1 MGRSQSMTKD
11 EKDLDPMDEKDLE
24 ALAEDGKRRPLTGG
38 VALLVGALAVIWTL
52 YTIYSTIF
60 GVLNVLVYRG
70 IHLTFA
76 LALGFVLFPP
86 SKKLAG
92 HKIAYA
98 IDLLLALTSV
108 ALGIYVLN
116 SAGSFADRI
125 GIPNRADF
133 IFGAIAV
140 VLILE
145 LTRRVV
151 GKSMTIVAGV
161 FLVYALFGRHLP
173 SFLAHPGV
181 DVKML
186 TSTLLISLEGI
197 FGVALGVS
205 ANLLLIFIVVAQFLV
220 GTGTG
225 QFIMDLSSSLIGW
238 ARGGPAKIAI
248 ISSGLFGSISG
259 SAVANVLSTGAVTI
273 PMMKKLGYKPHFA
286 GAVEAAAS
294 TGGQIMP
301 PVMGAAAFVM
311 AEVLGVPYAKV
322 CVSAALP
329 AILYYVALLIMVDLE
344 AARTQ
349 LRGIP
354 KENLVPVKK
363 TLKEGWFYI
372 IPLVIL
378 IYLIM
383 TGSSPQRAGVITIAA
398 SIIIN
403 LLNWKNRLSLKQYL
417 HMLKE
422 GSLGCILIAMACAT
436 AGIIMGCVNLTGL
449 GPNFSGIL
457 VSLASGNQLALLLLT
472 MVASIILG
480 MALPTLICYMIL
492 AVLIAPALVS
502 MGVEP
507 MAAHLF
513 VLYFGV
519 ISFVTP
525 PVALAAYAGAAIANA
540 NAMKTGWTAAKI
552 ATCMFVL
559 PFMFVYNPE
568 LILIHGLSW
577 SVLPIIITS
586 VIGTTAICMAIQGY
600 AFTPIRHW
608 PVRVI
613 LFLAGISL
621 IYPGMYTDLL
631 GIACFALIVGANYR
645 FKQKDR
651 VVLSE

>member
-1 MGRSQSMTKD
+1 MSTD
-11 EKDLDPMDEKDLE
+11 EKNLE
-24 ALAEDGKRRPLTGG
+24 SLSEDGNRRQLTGG
-38 VALLVGALAVIWTL
+38 VALLVSILAVIWTL

-76 LALGFVLFPP
+76 LALGFVLFPA

-92 HKIAYA
+92 NRIAYA
-98 IDLLLALTSV
+98 IDVFLALISV
-108 ALGIYVLN
+108 SLGIYVLY
-116 SAGSFADRI
+116 SANSFADRI
-125 GIPNRADF
+125 GIPSHSDYF
-133 IFGAIAV
+133 FGTIAV
-140 VLILE
+140 LLILE

-151 GKSMTIVAGV
+151 GKSMAIVAIV
-161 FLVYALFGRHLP
+161 FLMYALLGKHLP

-181 DVKML
+181 DLKML

-205 ANLLLIFIVVAQFLV
+205 ANLLLIFIVVAQFLI

-225 QFIMDLSSSLIGW
+225 QFIMDFASSLIGW
-238 ARGGPAKIAI
+238 ARGGPAKISI

-273 PMMKKLGYKPHFA
+273 PMMKKLGYKSHFA

-311 AEVLGVPYAKV
+311 AEVLSVPYAQI
-322 CVSAALP
+322 CISAALP
-329 AILYYVALLIMVDLE
+329 AILYYLALLIMVDLE
-344 AARTQ
+344 AARTN
-349 LRGIP
+349 LTGIP
-354 KENLVPVKK
+354 KEKLIPVKK
-363 TLKEGWFYI
+363 TFKEGWFYI
-372 IPLVIL
+372 IPLLIL

-383 TGSSPQRAGVITIAA
+383 SGSSPQKAGVITIAS

-403 LLNWKNRLSLKQYL
+403 ILNKKNRLSLKQYL
-417 HMLKE
+417 NMLKE

-449 GPNFSGIL
+449 GPNFSSML
-457 VSLASGNQLALLLLT
+457 VSLSSGNQLALLILT

-519 ISFVTP
+519 VSFVTP

-540 NAMKTGWTAAKI
+540 SAMETGWTAAKL

-559 PFMFVYNPE
+559 PFMFVYEPQ
-568 LILIHGLSW
+568 LILINGISLGLI
-577 SVLPIIITS
+577 PIIITS
-586 VIGTTAICMAIQGY
+586 LIGTTAICMALQGY
-600 AFTPIRHW
+600 IFTPIKMWWLRL
-608 PVRVI
+608 I
-613 LFLAGISL
+613 LFVAGISL
-621 IYPGMYTDLL
+621 IYPGTLTDLIGSL
-631 GIACFALIVGANYR
+631 CFALIVILDYR
-645 FKQKDR
+645 FKKKSQI
-651 VVLSE
+651 VLNM

>member
-1 MGRSQSMTKD
+1 MS
-11 EKDLDPMDEKDLE
+11 MDEKMESLS
-24 ALAEDGKRRPLTGG
+24 EDGKRRDLTGG
-38 VALLVGALAVIWTL
+38 VALLVSALAVAWTL
-52 YTIYSTIF
+52 YTLYSTIF
-60 GVLNVLVYRG
+60 GVLNVLVYRA

-76 LALGFVLFPP
+76 LALGFVLFPA
-86 SKKLAG
+86 SKKLARNR
-92 HKIAYA
+92 IAYA
-98 IDLLLALTSV
+98 IDILLALISV
-108 ALGIYVLN
+108 SLGIYVLKGAN
-116 SAGSFADRI
+116 SFADRI
-125 GIPNRADF
+125 GIPSQTDF

-140 VLILE
+140 LLILE

-151 GKSMTIVAGV
+151 GKSMTIVAIV
-161 FLVYALFGRHLP
+161 FLMYALLGKHLP
-173 SFLAHPGV
+173 PFLAHPGV

-225 QFIMDLSSSLIGW
+225 QFIMDFASSLIGW

-259 SAVANVLSTGAVTI
+259 SAVANVLTTGAVTI

-311 AEVLGVPYAKV
+311 AEVLGVPYAQV
-322 CVSAALP
+322 CIAAALP

-344 AARTQ
+344 AAKTN
-349 LRGIP
+349 LTGIP
-354 KENLVPVKK
+354 KEDLIPLKK
-363 TLKEGWFYI
+363 TFKEGWFYT
-372 IPLVIL
+372 IPLIIL
-378 IYLIM
+378 IYLII
-383 TGSSPQRAGVITIAA
+383 TGSSPQKAGVITIAA

-403 LLNWKNRLSLKQYL
+403 ILNKKNRLSLKQYL
-417 HMLKE
+417 NMLKE

-449 GPNFSGIL
+449 GPNFSSML
-457 VSLASGNQLALLLLT
+457 VSLASGNQLVLLILT

-519 ISFVTP
+519 VSFVTP
-525 PVALAAYAGAAIANA
+525 PVALAAYAGAAIANS
-540 NAMKTGWTAAKI
+540 NTMKTGWAAAKL

-568 LILIHGLSW
+568 LILINGIRLSI
-577 SVLPIIITS
+577 VPIIITS
-586 VIGTTAICMAIQGY
+586 LIGTTAICMSIQGY
-600 AFTPIRHW
+600 IFRPIKMW
-608 PVRVI
+608 WVRLI

-621 IYPGMYTDLL
+621 IYPGTVTDLIGL
-631 GIACFALIVGANYR
+631 LCFALVVIADYR
-645 FKQKDR
+645 FKKKSQLL
-651 VVLSE
+651 LSR

>member
-1 MGRSQSMTKD
+1 M
-11 EKDLDPMDEKDLE
+11 
-24 ALAEDGKRRPLTGG
+24 ALF
-38 VALLVGALAVIWTL
+38 VSALAVIWTL

-76 LALGFVLFPP
+76 LALGFILFPP
-86 SKKLAG
+86 AKKLASN
-92 HKIAYA
+92 KVAYA
-98 IDLLLALTSV
+98 IDIVLALTSV
-108 ALGIYVLN
+108 SLGIYVLN
-116 SAGSFADRI
+116 SASSFADRI
-125 GIPNRADF
+125 GIPNQADF

-151 GKSMTIVAGV
+151 GKSMTIVATV
-161 FLVYALFGRHLP
+161 FLVYALFGKHLP

-329 AILYYVALLIMVDLE
+329 AILYYIALLIMVDLE
-344 AARTQ
+344 AAKTRLT
-349 LRGIP
+349 GIP

-403 LLNWKNRLSLKQYL
+403 LLNWKNRLSIKQYL
-417 HMLKE
+417 DLLKE

-449 GPNFSGIL
+449 GPNFSGVL

-472 MVASIILG
+472 MVSSIILG

-519 ISFVTP
+519 VSFVTP
-525 PVALAAYAGAAIANA
+525 PVALAAYAGAAIANS
-540 NAMKTGWTAAKI
+540 NAMKTGWAAAKI
-552 ATCMFVL
+552 ATSMFVL

-568 LILIHGLSW
+568 LILINGIGLGT
-577 SVLPIIITS
+577 LPIIVTS
-586 VIGTTAICMAIQGY
+586 VIGITAICMAIQGY
-600 AFTPIRHW
+600 IFTPIKNWLIRL
-608 PVRVI
+608 I
-613 LFLAGISL
+613 LFVGGLSL
-621 IYPGMYTDLL
+621 IYPGIYTDLF
-631 GIACFALIVGANYR
+631 GITCFVLIVITNYR
-645 FKQKDR
+645 FKKR
-651 VVLSE
+651 VQVALSE